1 MYGDTVCLD
10 CTSSGCKGRAIIKD
24 NQLRLSHQHSHP
36 PLADDYL
43 TIAKAKSVMK
53 RKAEES
59 ASSLRD
65 IYDATVRGE
74 GVAGLLTYRNMES
87 TMSKR
92 RRKTYPPIPRNPDQ
106 AAQMLSTADPD
117 VQPFSINFMVTSFKR
132 LIHKYMALPLL
143 PSTRIEEGL
152 DELQNE
158 APQIPPENQ
167 RKLELFRRYVRSF
180 WMQKATP
187 SRMTVFGL
195 SRRSNNSIESF
206 HAMLKRKIGVA
217 HPNFYVFI
225 DHLNKVIES
234 KLADLK
240 SLDSGM
246 PLSRRKPR
254 QQLINED
261 RLRRL
266 EQQLSEDEI
275 SAGVFLTNSWGTFTV
290 LEPELV
296 CMREL
301 WGRGRWRYFINL
313 TGQEFPLRTNR
324 ELVQILT
331 AYQGANNLE
340 ATRQRANKDLWSRV
354 APPPGAIIPTKGSV
368 HVLVNRYFVDFVL
381 HTTLGRDFLHWSQQ
395 IWVPDEVFFSTLNHN
410 PHLGI
415 RGTYTGEAETHPT
428 NYPFLTRFKNWG
440 SYPFSYPCSGK
451 FVRQICILTS
461 GDLPLLTRAVRQ
473 QVLRHGEQGGP
484 RLPCREYL

>member
-1 MYGDTVCLD
+1 MYGDTVYLD

-24 NQLRLSHQHSHP
+24 NRLSHQHSHP
-36 PLADDYL
+36 PLADDYF
-43 TIAKAKSVMK
+43 TIVKAKSVMK

-92 RRKTYPPIPRNPDQ
+92 RRKTYPPVPRNPDQ

-117 VQPFSINFMVTSFKR
+117 VQPFSINFIEVVRCDGGVGLLFMDAGREMLRFFENYQGPLFADGTFFVTPQPFDSLLTIHLDFQGHTFPVFYFLLTSKSEVMYKTAFRKVIDLLPQSATITHTMTDFERPLMNACHEVTGRPVHGCWFHYSQALFRRIHKLGLLHPFRRVTSFKR

-152 DELQNE
+152 DELKNE

-180 WMQKATP
+180 WIQKVTP

-195 SRRSNNSIESF
+195 SRRSNNSIENF
-206 HAMLKRKIGVA
+206 HTMLKRKIGVA

-234 KLADLK
+234 KLTDLK

-246 PLSRRKPR
+246 
-254 QQLINED
+254 
-261 RLRRL
+261 
-266 EQQLSEDEI
+266 
-275 SAGVFLTNSWGTFTV
+275 
-290 LEPELV
+290 
-296 CMREL
+296 
-301 WGRGRWRYFINL
+301 
-313 TGQEFPLRTNR
+313 
-324 ELVQILT
+324 T
-331 AYQGANNLE
+331 AKA
-340 ATRQRANKDLWSRV
+340 
-354 APPPGAIIPTKGSV
+354 
-368 HVLVNRYFVDFVL
+368 
-381 HTTLGRDFLHWSQQ
+381 
-395 IWVPDEVFFSTLNHN
+395 
-410 PHLGI
+410 
-415 RGTYTGEAETHPT
+415 
-428 NYPFLTRFKNWG
+428 
-440 SYPFSYPCSGK
+440 
-451 FVRQICILTS
+451 
-461 GDLPLLTRAVRQ
+461 
-473 QVLRHGEQGGP
+473 
-484 RLPCREYL
+484 